1 VKSAHESGH
10 MLVVDDNRVN
20 RLLLTHHL
28 QQMGHTTETA
38 ENGQEALEKLRA
50 GEFDLVLL
58 DIEMPVMNGYQTLE
72 TCRNDPELRELRV
85 IMTSSLD
92 ELDSVVK
99 CIEMGAE
106 DYLVKPLNPI
116 LLRARVNA
124 SLEKKRLRDQQKRWF
139 RTFATE
145 EVADELMRNG
155 FSLGGKTVYAT
166 VMFADIRSFT
176 TLSETQDPAVIHE
189 MLNEYFSL
197 MFGAIHE
204 RGGLVSQLLGDGF
217 MSVFGAPIAR
227 ENHRELAVRAGLD
240 MLVRLEG
247 FNQRQEQEG
256 RTRIRIGIGI
266 ASGPMIAG
274 YTGSQERAIY
284 TCIGDT
290 VNLAARIE
298 EHTKVAM
305 RPLLIGRH
313 AREGLPP
320 DIPVESLGE
329 MIFKGKQ
336 QAVEIFAVGS

>member
-1 VKSAHESGH
+1 MTAAHEPGH

-38 ENGQEALEKLRA
+38 ENGREALDKLHSS
-50 GEFDLVLL
+50 EFDLMLL

-72 TCRNDPELRELRV
+72 ACRDDPELRELRV

-116 LLRARVNA
+116 LLKARVNA

-155 FSLGGKTVYAT
+155 FALGGKTVDAT

-176 TLSETQDPAVIHE
+176 TLSETHDPAVIHE
-189 MLNEYFSL
+189 MLNGYFSL

-217 MSVFGAPIAR
+217 MAVFGAPIPR

-240 MLVRLEG
+240 MLVRLDE
-247 FNQRQEQEG
+247 FNRRQEEQG
-256 RTRIRIGIGI
+256 GTRIRIGIGI

-298 EHTKVAM
+298 EYTKVAK
-305 RPLLIGRH
+305 RPLIIGRH
-313 AREGLPP
+313 ARAGLPA
-320 DIPVESLGE
+320 DMHIESLGE
-329 MIFKGKQ
+329 VVFKGKQ
-336 QAVEIFAVGS
+336 QAVEVFAVG

>member
-1 VKSAHESGH
+1 MNPARDSGH

-50 GEFDLVLL
+50 GEFDLMLL
-58 DIEMPVMNGYQTLE
+58 DIEMPVLNGYQTLE
-72 TCRNDPELRELRV
+72 TCRNDPMLRELRV

-116 LLRARVNA
+116 LLKARVNA

-155 FSLGGKTVYAT
+155 FALGGKTVNAT

-176 TLSETQDPAVIHE
+176 TLAETHDPAQIHE
-189 MLNEYFSL
+189 MLNGYFSQ
-197 MFGAIHE
+197 MFGAIHS

-217 MSVFGAPIAR
+217 MAVFGTPIQR
-227 ENHRELAVRAGLD
+227 ENHPELAVRAGLD
-240 MLVRLEG
+240 MLGRLED
-247 FNQRQEQEG
+247 FNRQQEAQG
-256 RTRIRIGIGI
+256 GARIRIGVGI
-266 ASGPMIAG
+266 ASGLMIAG
-274 YTGSQERAIY
+274 YTGSEERAIY

-298 EHTKVAM
+298 EHTKTAK
-305 RPLLIGRH
+305 RPLLIDRQ
-313 AREGLPP
+313 ARERLPA

-329 MIFKGKQ
+329 MVFKGKQ
-336 QAVEIFAVGS
+336 QAVEIFAVG

>member
-1 VKSAHESGH
+1 MKAAHDSGH

-50 GEFDLVLL
+50 SEFDLMLL
-58 DIEMPVMNGYQTLE
+58 DIEMPVLNGYQTLE
-72 TCRNDPELRELRV
+72 ACREDPLLRELRV

-155 FSLGGKTVYAT
+155 FSLGGRNVEAT

-176 TLSETQDPAVIHE
+176 TLAETHDPAQIHE
-189 MLNEYFSL
+189 MLNVYFSL

-217 MSVFGAPIAR
+217 MAVFGTPIQR

-240 MLVRLEG
+240 MLQRLDG
-247 FNQRQEQEG
+247 FNRQQEAIFG
-256 RTRIRIGIGI
+256 EHIRIGIGI
-266 ASGPMIAG
+266 ASGRMIAG
-274 YTGSQERAIY
+274 YTGSEERAIY

-298 EHTKVAM
+298 EHTKTAL
-305 RPLLIGRH
+305 RPILIDRYT
-313 AREGLPP
+313 REGLPA
-320 DIPVESLGE
+320 DVNVGSLGQV
-329 MIFKGKQ
+329 IFKGKQ
-336 QAVEIFAVGS
+336 QAVEIFAVE

>member
-1 VKSAHESGH
+1 MKPTQDSGH

-28 QQMGHTTETA
+28 QQMGHATETA

-50 GEFDLVLL
+50 SEFDLMLL

-72 TCRNDPELRELRV
+72 ACRDDPVLRELSV

-155 FSLGGKTVYAT
+155 FSLGGKLVNAT

-176 TLSETQDPAVIHE
+176 ALSETHDPAVIHD
-189 MLNEYFSL
+189 MLNGYFSL
-197 MFGAIHE
+197 MFGAIHD
-204 RGGLVSQLLGDGF
+204 RGGLVSQLLGDGL
-217 MSVFGAPIAR
+217 MAVFGAPIHR
-227 ENHRELAVRAGLD
+227 ENHRELAVRAGVD
-240 MLVRLEG
+240 MLGRLEE
-247 FNQRQEQEG
+247 FNQRQEAQAG
-256 RTRIRIGIGI
+256 SRIRIGIGI
-266 ASGPMIAG
+266 ASGLMIAG

-290 VNLAARIE
+290 VNLAARVE
-298 EHTKVAM
+298 EHTKAAG
-305 RPLLIGRH
+305 RALLIDRNV
-313 AREGLPP
+313 RDGLPA
-320 DIPVESLGE
+320 DIAVESLGE
-329 MIFKGKQ
+329 VVFKGKQ
-336 QAVEIFAVGS
+336 HSVEIFAVG

>member
-1 VKSAHESGH
+1 MTSAHAPGH

-28 QQMGHTTETA
+28 QQMGHTTDTA
-38 ENGQEALEKLRA
+38 ENGQDALEKLRSS
-50 GEFDLVLL
+50 EFDLMLL
-58 DIEMPVMNGYQTLE
+58 DIEMPVLNGYQTLE
-72 TCRNDPELRELRV
+72 ACRNDPVLRELRV

-155 FSLGGKTVYAT
+155 FALGGKTVNAT
-166 VMFADIRSFT
+166 VMFEDIRSFT
-176 TLSETQDPAVIHE
+176 TLAETHDPAQIHE
-189 MLNEYFSL
+189 MLNGYFSL
-197 MFGAIHE
+197 MFGAIHS

-217 MSVFGAPIAR
+217 MAVFGTPIQR
-227 ENHRELAVRAGLD
+227 ENHRELAVHAGLD
-240 MLVRLEG
+240 MLGRLEG
-247 FNQRQEQEG
+247 FNHQLESQG
-256 RTRIRIGIGI
+256 GVRIRIGIGI
-266 ASGPMIAG
+266 ASGLMIAG
-274 YTGSQERAIY
+274 YTGSEERAIY

-298 EHTKVAM
+298 EHTKVAG
-305 RPLLIGRH
+305 RPLLIDH
-313 AREGLPP
+313 NTREGLSA
-320 DIPVESLGE
+320 DMAVESLGKVT
-329 MIFKGKQ
+329 FKGKQ
-336 QAVEIFAVGS
+336 QAVEIFAVS